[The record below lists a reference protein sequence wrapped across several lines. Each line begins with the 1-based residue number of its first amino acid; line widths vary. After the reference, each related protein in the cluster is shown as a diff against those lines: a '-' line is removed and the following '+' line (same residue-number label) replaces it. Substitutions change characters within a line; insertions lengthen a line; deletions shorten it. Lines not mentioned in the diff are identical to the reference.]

1 MIERRW
7 IVNGEARTVRFA
19 PLARLLDVLRDEMSL
34 LSVKEGC
41 GEGECGACS
50 VLIDGELH
58 LACLVAAAQ
67 LEPDTR
73 VLTAEGLEA
82 SELGRSL
89 KQAFDRQGAVQCG
102 YCSPAM
108 LVGGY
113 ALLSRDPDPGEA
125 QIRAGLAGHLCRCT
139 GYASIVKAV
148 QETAKEVGR

>member
-19 PLARLLDVLRDEMSL
+19 PLARLLD
-34 LSVKEGC
+34 
-41 GEGECGACS
+41 
-50 VLIDGELH
+50 
-58 LACLVAAAQ
+58 
-67 LEPDTR
+67 PDTR

-89 KQAFDRQGAVQCG
+89 KQAFERQGAVQCG

-148 QETAKEVGR
+148 QETAAKGVGR